1 MEKFPNKLKAV
12 IFLIHYPTSYFTL
25 LEEQAYLREIN
36 LEHGSLK
43 KVERSL

>member
-25 LEEQAYLREIN
+25 LEELFALI
-36 LEHGSLK
+36 
-43 KVERSL
+43 